1 MGKKDLRNPA
11 MESQTDLLIRNK
23 IKDAFDT
30 VSTGDLK
37 ASTIQFVMENQKKPA
52 QNFRKGLFFHPFPA
66 MAGGFFAVIL
76 AVLIPVYFFPTVFI
90 SVDINPSLELGIN
103 RLNRVVSVK
112 GFNEDGE
119 ILAKKLDIRFM
130 DYQDALNL
138 ILKNPKIS
146 ELLAAD
152 GVMSFCVV
160 GRNRGKNQE
169 MKILSTLEEKT
180 KTSLNTY
187 CHYADFKEVKEAHHQ
202 GLSYGK
208 YKALMQL
215 KKNYPEIQPENFRN
229 IPMKDIHR
237 MLENS
242 GENDPDFFEQSE
254 RQGFRHNGKQAQ
266 NGHHNRGKDSP
277 SHEKGP
283 KSRNMK

>member
-1 MGKKDLRNPA
+1 MKKNDLDNRNL
-11 MESQTDLLIRNK
+11 DLAADTMIREK
-23 IKDAFDT
+23 IKAAFEE
-30 VSTGDLK
+30 VCTGDLK
-37 ASTIQFVMENQKKPA
+37 TPTLEFVRENQTKTEKNSRKRLLFPA
-52 QNFRKGLFFHPFPA
+52 IPA

-76 AVLIPVYFFPTVFI
+76 AVLIPLYFFPTVFI

-112 GFNEDGE
+112 GINEDGE

-160 GRNRGKNQE
+160 GRNRGKSQE

-215 KKNYPEIQPENFRN
+215 QKNYPEIQPENFRN

-254 RQGFRHNGKQAQ
+254 RQGFRHDGKQAQ

>member
-1 MGKKDLRNPA
+1 MKKNAFNSGTPDSA
-11 MESQTDLLIRNK
+11 TDITIRER
-23 IKDAFDT
+23 IKAAFEEVCT
-30 VSTGDLK
+30 EDLK
-37 ASTIQFVMENQKKPA
+37 KPTLEFVRENQKKTEKTSRNRFFVPA
-52 QNFRKGLFFHPFPA
+52 FPA
-66 MAGGFFAVIL
+66 MAGGFFAVLL
-76 AVLIPVYFFPTVFI
+76 AVFLPLYFFPTVFI

-169 MKILSTLEEKT
+169 MKILSMLEEKT

-215 KKNYPEIQPENFRN
+215 KKNHPEIQPENFRN

>member
-1 MGKKDLRNPA
+1 MKKNAFNSGTPDSA
-11 MESQTDLLIRNK
+11 TDTMIREK
-23 IKDAFDT
+23 IKAAFEEVCT
-30 VSTGDLK
+30 EDLK
-37 ASTIQFVMENQKKPA
+37 KPTLEFVRENQNKTEKTSRNRFFVPA
-52 QNFRKGLFFHPFPA
+52 FPA

-76 AVLIPVYFFPTVFI
+76 AVFLPLYFFPTVFI

-138 ILKNPKIS
+138 ILKNPKIT

-160 GRNRGKNQE
+160 GRNRRKNQE
-169 MKILSTLEEKT
+169 MKILSMLEEKT

>member
-1 MGKKDLRNPA
+1 M
-11 MESQTDLLIRNK
+11 
-23 IKDAFDT
+23 
-30 VSTGDLK
+30 
-37 ASTIQFVMENQKKPA
+37 
-52 QNFRKGLFFHPFPA
+52 
-66 MAGGFFAVIL
+66 
-76 AVLIPVYFFPTVFI
+76 
-90 SVDINPSLELGIN
+90 GIN

-130 DYQDALNL
+130 DYREALNS
-138 ILKNPKIS
+138 IMQTQKIT
-146 ELLAAD
+146 ELLD
-152 GVMSFCVV
+152 SGGLMSLCVV
-160 GRNRGKNQE
+160 GRSRNKTQE

-266 NGHHNRGKDSP
+266 NGHHNRGKDSS

>member
-1 MGKKDLRNPA
+1 M
-11 MESQTDLLIRNK
+11 
-23 IKDAFDT
+23 
-30 VSTGDLK
+30 
-37 ASTIQFVMENQKKPA
+37 
-52 QNFRKGLFFHPFPA
+52 
-66 MAGGFFAVIL
+66 
-76 AVLIPVYFFPTVFI
+76 
-90 SVDINPSLELGIN
+90 DINPSLELGIN

-169 MKILSTLEEKT
+169 MKILSMLEEKT

-215 KKNYPEIQPENFRN
+215 KKNHPEIQPENFRN

>member
-1 MGKKDLRNPA
+1 MKKNAFNSGIPDSA
-11 MESQTDLLIRNK
+11 TDTMIREK
-23 IKDAFDT
+23 IKTAFEEVCT
-30 VSTGDLK
+30 EDLK
-37 ASTIQFVMENQKKPA
+37 KPTLEFVRENQNKTEKTSRNRFFVPA
-52 QNFRKGLFFHPFPA
+52 FPA

-169 MKILSTLEEKT
+169 MKILSMLEEKT

-242 GENDPDFFEQSE
+242 SENDPDFFEQSE

>member
-1 MGKKDLRNPA
+1 MKKNALDNRNQDLA
-11 MESQTDLLIRNK
+11 ADSMIREK
-23 IKDAFDT
+23 IKAAFEEVCT
-30 VSTGDLK
+30 EDLK
-37 ASTIQFVMENQKKPA
+37 KLTLEFVRENQNKTEKTSRNRFFVPA
-52 QNFRKGLFFHPFPA
+52 FPA

-76 AVLIPVYFFPTVFI
+76 AVFLPLYFSPTVFI

-169 MKILSTLEEKT
+169 MKILSMLEEKT

-215 KKNYPEIQPENFRN
+215 KKNHPEIQPENFRN

>member
-1 MGKKDLRNPA
+1 MKKNDLDKRNL
-11 MESQTDLLIRNK
+11 DLAADTMIREK
-23 IKDAFDT
+23 IKAAFEE
-30 VSTGDLK
+30 VCTGDLK
-37 ASTIQFVMENQKKPA
+37 TPTLEFVRENQTKTEK
-52 QNFRKGLFFHPFPA
+52 NSRKRLLFPA
-66 MAGGFFAVIL
+66 IPAIAGGFFAVIL

-130 DYQDALNL
+130 DYREALNS
-138 ILKNPKIS
+138 IMKTQKIT
-146 ELLAAD
+146 ELLD
-152 GVMSFCVV
+152 SGGLMSFCVV

-237 MLENS
+237 ILENS
-242 GENDPDFFEQSE
+242 GENNPDFFEQSE
-254 RQGFRHNGKQAQ
+254 RQGFRHDGKQAQ

>member
-1 MGKKDLRNPA
+1 MGKRDLRNPA

-30 VSTGDLK
+30 VPTGDLK

-138 ILKNPKIS
+138 ILKNPKIT

-152 GVMSFCVV
+152 GEK
-160 GRNRGKNQE
+160 NRK
-169 MKILSTLEEKT
+169 
-180 KTSLNTY
+180 
-187 CHYADFKEVKEAHHQ
+187 
-202 GLSYGK
+202 
-208 YKALMQL
+208 
-215 KKNYPEIQPENFRN
+215 
-229 IPMKDIHR
+229 
-237 MLENS
+237 
-242 GENDPDFFEQSE
+242 
-254 RQGFRHNGKQAQ
+254 
-266 NGHHNRGKDSP
+266 
-277 SHEKGP
+277 
-283 KSRNMK
+283 

>member
-1 MGKKDLRNPA
+1 MKKNALDNRNQDLA
-11 MESQTDLLIRNK
+11 ADSMIREK
-23 IKDAFDT
+23 IKAAFEEVCT
-30 VSTGDLK
+30 EDLK
-37 ASTIQFVMENQKKPA
+37 KLTLEFVRENQNKTEKTSRNRFFVPA
-52 QNFRKGLFFHPFPA
+52 FPA

-76 AVLIPVYFFPTVFI
+76 AVFLPLYFFPTVFI

-138 ILKNPKIS
+138 ILKNPKIT

-160 GRNRGKNQE
+160 GRNRRKNQE
-169 MKILSTLEEKT
+169 MKILSMLEEKT

-215 KKNYPEIQPENFRN
+215 KKNHPEIQPENFRN

>member
-1 MGKKDLRNPA
+1 MKKNAFNSGIPD
-11 MESQTDLLIRNK
+11 SGTDTMIREK
-23 IKDAFDT
+23 IKTAFEEVCT
-30 VSTGDLK
+30 EDLK
-37 ASTIQFVMENQKKPA
+37 KPTLEFVRENQNKTEKTSRNRFFVPA
-52 QNFRKGLFFHPFPA
+52 FPA

-169 MKILSTLEEKT
+169 MKILSMLEEKT

-215 KKNYPEIQPENFRN
+215 KKNHPEIQPENFRN

>member
-1 MGKKDLRNPA
+1 MKKNAFNSGIPD
-11 MESQTDLLIRNK
+11 SGTDTMIREK
-23 IKDAFDT
+23 IKTAFEEVCT
-30 VSTGDLK
+30 EDLK
-37 ASTIQFVMENQKKPA
+37 KPTLEFVRENQNKTEKTSRNRFFVPA
-52 QNFRKGLFFHPFPA
+52 FPA

-130 DYQDALNL
+130 DYQDSLNL

-169 MKILSTLEEKT
+169 MKILSMLEEKT
-180 KTSLNTY
+180 KKNGKTF
-187 CHYADFKEVKEAHHQ
+187 CHYADFKDVKDAHHK

-208 YKALMQL
+208 YKAVMQL
-215 KKNYPEIQPENFRN
+215 KKNHPEIQPENFRN

>member
-1 MGKKDLRNPA
+1 MKKNAFNSGTPDSA
-11 MESQTDLLIRNK
+11 TDITIRER
-23 IKDAFDT
+23 IKAAFEEVCT
-30 VSTGDLK
+30 EDLK
-37 ASTIQFVMENQKKPA
+37 KPTLEFVRENQKKTEKTSRNRFFVPA
-52 QNFRKGLFFHPFPA
+52 FPA
-66 MAGGFFAVIL
+66 MAGGFFAVLL
-76 AVLIPVYFFPTVFI
+76 AVFLPLYFFPTVFI

-169 MKILSTLEEKT
+169 MKILSMLEEKT

-215 KKNYPEIQPENFRN
+215 KKNHPEIQPENFRN

-254 RQGFRHNGKQAQ
+254 RQGFRHNGTQAQ

>member
-1 MGKKDLRNPA
+1 MPRKQPHRNPA
-11 MESQTDLLIRNK
+11 KHNEERRRTVQGLEFIFRNNKKACNGLLK
-23 IKDAFDT
+23 K
-30 VSTGDLK
+30 STGHRGCF
-37 ASTIQFVMENQKKPA
+37 SE
-52 QNFRKGLFFHPFPA
+52 LFSK
-66 MAGGFFAVIL
+66 
-76 AVLIPVYFFPTVFI
+76 VFI

-130 DYQDALNL
+130 DYQDVLNL
-138 ILKNPKIS
+138 ILKNPKIT

-169 MKILSTLEEKT
+169 MKILSMLEEKT

-187 CHYADFKEVKEAHHQ
+187 CHYADFKEVKEAHHK

-208 YKALMQL
+208 YKAVMQL
-215 KKNYPEIQPENFRN
+215 KKNYPEIKPENYRN

>member
-1 MGKKDLRNPA
+1 MKKNDLDKRNL
-11 MESQTDLLIRNK
+11 DLAADTMIREK
-23 IKDAFDT
+23 IKAAFEE
-30 VSTGDLK
+30 VCTGDLK
-37 ASTIQFVMENQKKPA
+37 TPTLEFVRENQTKTEKNSRKRLLFPA
-52 QNFRKGLFFHPFPA
+52 IPA

-242 GENDPDFFEQSE
+242 GENDPDIFEQSE
-254 RQGFRHNGKQAQ
+254 RQGFRRDGKQAQ